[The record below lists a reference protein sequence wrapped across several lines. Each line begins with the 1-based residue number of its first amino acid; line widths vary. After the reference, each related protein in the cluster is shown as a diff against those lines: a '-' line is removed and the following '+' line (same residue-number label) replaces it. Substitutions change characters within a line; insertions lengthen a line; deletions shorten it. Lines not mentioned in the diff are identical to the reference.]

1 MKNGLIAGAAML
13 VLSAGSAF
21 AMNPG
26 SATADPAQA
35 YSQAPAPY
43 GAGGYVFPDEG
54 SPSGDIGTS
63 VTEPQQPSSGRFGL
77 SHVYL
82 YPPAQDGG
90 AD

>member
-21 AMNPG
+21 AVNPG
-26 SATADPAQA
+26 SATTDPTQA
-35 YSQAPAPY
+35 YNSQAPVPY
-43 GAGGYVFPDEG
+43 GAGGYVFPDDG
-54 SPSGDIGTS
+54 SPSGDVGTS
-63 VTEPQQPSSGRFGL
+63 VTEPQQPPSGLGL

>member
-13 VLSAGSAF
+13 VLSAGTAF

-26 SATADPAQA
+26 SATTDPAQA
-35 YSQAPAPY
+35 YSQAPVPY
-43 GAGGYVFPDEG
+43 GAGGYVFPDDG
-54 SPSGDIGTS
+54 SPSGL
-63 VTEPQQPSSGRFGL
+63 GL